1 MYPSSGVVV
10 SDVSIFRRLGR
21 RLQGRQ
27 QATSGHRRRETDRA
41 PKRGWL
47 PAGLIALSIALSD
60 WAVKWWIIQT
70 LPLHGFRVLVE
81 DRVALLHVR
90 NDAMILGLYGDL
102 PLQSR
107 QAIAAMCGVLG
118 ALLLFEVTSRGHRLP
133 RGERI
138 WAWSFV
144 GLASGGMLG
153 NLGERVVHWGV
164 TDYLSFRWKDLW
176 LPPGNIADLAI
187 FASIPVAMVV
197 IALELRARMQRT
209 EPGPGP
215 ADGPLVI
222 GRSSSAD

>member
-1 MYPSSGVVV
+1 MSE
-10 SDVSIFRRLGR
+10 VSIFRRFWR
-21 RLQGRQ
+21 RLQGERRVVR
-27 QATSGHRRRETDRA
+27 GGGRRRTDHE
-41 PKRGWL
+41 PQRGWV
-47 PAGLIALSIALSD
+47 PAVLVALSIAVFD

-70 LPLHGFRVLVE
+70 LPLHGFRVLIE

-133 RGERI
+133 PGQRK
-138 WAWSFV
+138 WAWLFV

-164 TDYLSFRWKDLW
+164 TDYLSFRWNDLW

-187 FASIPVAMVV
+187 FASIPVALVV
-197 IALELRARMQRT
+197 IAFELRARMQRAG
-209 EPGPGP
+209 GPGP
-215 ADGPLVI
+215 ADGPLAI
-222 GRSSSAD
+222 GRAPSAD